1 MTPAK
6 VIRAAEPAA
15 PPVPL
20 PVKGIE
26 EKKEEET
33 SKKEKVSIKKTLKAA
48 RVSPETETAKSKV
61 FKKRKE
67 ILERAA
73 LYDETAREG
82 RRGKGIKGGKSAAK
96 KYKKT
101 EITTPKAIKRRLKI
115 SEAITVGELAKR
127 LGVKSGELM
136 KKLIALGL
144 MVTLNQSLDFDAA
157 ALVAPE
163 FGYEAEKVSFEE
175 EQVVR
180 LHADQPEEL
189 EPRPPVVTIMGHV
202 DHGKTSLLDLI
213 RKTNITQGEVG
224 GITQHIGAYHVKLDR
239 GEIVFLD
246 TPGHEAF
253 TAMRARGAQ
262 ITDIVVLIVAADD
275 GVMQQTK
282 EAIDH
287 ARAAGVPIIVAV
299 NKIDKPNAN
308 PERVKRQ
315 LAEYGLTPEEWGGET
330 IVAEV
335 SAKTGQGVDHLLEMI
350 LLQAEV
356 LELKANPKKPARGR
370 VVEARLDKG
379 RGPVATVLIQGG
391 TLKAGD
397 PFICGIHFGKV
408 RALYNDW
415 GQKVDQAPP
424 STPVE
429 VHGFSGVPNAGE
441 EFLVSEDERM
451 AKQVS
456 LHRVQ
461 KKREAELSKT
471 SKVTLEKLYEQIQ
484 EGQVKELTLILKA
497 DVQGSLEAISEAL
510 NKLSTAAVKVVTL
523 HSSTGAITETDIML
537 ASASK
542 AIIIGFNVR
551 PNPKAQELAEQE
563 QVDVRFYDIIYN
575 LVSEVKDAMTGM
587 LEPIHKEVVNG
598 HAEVRLLFHVPKVG
612 TVAGCGVTDGKIDR
626 NSRARLLRDNVV
638 IFDGRLSSLRRFKDD
653 AREVLAGFECGL
665 SLEGFNDIKIGDTIE
680 SYFVEEVKAT
690 L

>member
-15 PPVPL
+15 PPAPV

-33 SKKEKVSIKKTLKAA
+33 SKKEKVSIKKTLKTT

-73 LYDETAREG
+73 LYDEAAREG
-82 RRGKGIKGGKSAAK
+82 RRGKGTKSGKSAAK

-101 EITTPKAIKRRLKI
+101 EITTPKASKRRLKI

-144 MVTLNQSLDFDAA
+144 MVTLNQSLDYEAA
-157 ALVAPE
+157 ALVATE
-163 FGYEAEKVSFEE
+163 FGYETEKVSFEE

-315 LAEYGLTPEEWGGET
+315 LAEYGLAPEEWGGET

-424 STPVE
+424 SSPVE

-456 LHRVQ
+456 LHRLQ

-471 SKVTLEKLYEQIQ
+471 SKVTLEKLFEQIQ

-510 NKLSTAAVKVVTL
+510 NKLSTAAVKVITL

-587 LEPIHKEVVNG
+587 LDPIHKVVVNG
-598 HAEVRLLFHVPKVG
+598 HAEVRELFHVPKVG

-626 NSRARLLRDNVV
+626 NSKARLLRDNVV

-665 SLEGFNDIKIGDTIE
+665 SLEGYNDIKIGDTIE
-680 SYFVEEVKAT
+680 SYFLEEVKAT